1 MSVPMANIAFEVF
14 SETMYYVLMSFMSG
28 EKCGIEIAQ
37 FIEDRT
43 KGRITIGPGTLYT
56 LLSKFEEEQMIEETE
71 VIGRKRI
78 YKITEKG
85 RQMYK
90 DEWNRL
96 MLCVLD
102 GEKEANHEV

>member
-1 MSVPMANIAFEVF
+1 
-14 SETMYYVLMSFMSG
+14 MSFISG

-37 FIEDRT
+37 FIEERT

-56 LLSKFEEEQMIEETE
+56 LLSKFEEEKMIEETE

-78 YKITEKG
+78 YKITDKG

-96 MLCVLD
+96 RMCVID

>member
-1 MSVPMANIAFEVF
+1 MAKKAFEVF
-14 SETMYYVLMSFMSG
+14 SETMYYVLMSFISG

-37 FIEDRT
+37 FIEERT

-56 LLSKFEEEQMIEETE
+56 LLSKFEEEKMIEETE

-78 YKITEKG
+78 YKITDKG

-96 MLCVLD
+96 RMCVID
-102 GEKEANHEV
+102 GEKEANHEI